1 MDASLNAYFNS
12 QSWYEGKY
20 TPEEFEKN
28 VKFNTYEQKNLQLL
42 INERRSRK

>member
-1 MDASLNAYFNS
+1 MHTLTHSHGMRATA
-12 QSWYEGKY
+12 
-20 TPEEFEKN
+20 EEFEKN

>member
-1 MDASLNAYFNS
+1 MHTLTRNHGMR
-12 QSWYEGKY
+12 QY
-20 TPEEFEKN
+20 TAEEFEKN